1 MDRRAE
7 FGVAAHWKY
16 KDRGNPSKA
25 ITSNTARSVKVSD
38 DGGVDDAAW
47 LRQLLDWQ
55 REVSDPDE
63 FLDSLRYEVNSKEV
77 YVFTP
82 KGDVMSLPA
91 GATPVD
97 FAYAV
102 HTEVGHKTMGAR
114 VNGRLVALDTELK
127 NGDSVEV
134 FTSKDENAGPS
145 RDWLGFV
152 KSPRARSKI
161 RQWFSKE
168 RREEAIENGREQL
181 ARGDAPAIPF
191 PRTP

>member
-1 MDRRAE
+1 PGEVHRAPWRRPRA
-7 FGVAAHWKY
+7 GRQAQ
-16 KDRGNPSKA
+16 
-25 ITSNTARSVKVSD
+25 VSD
-38 DGGVDDAAW
+38 
-47 LRQLLDWQ
+47 L
-55 REVSDPDE
+55 DE
-63 FLDSLRYEVNSKEV
+63 FLDTLRYEVNSKMV
-77 YVFTP
+77 YGITH
-82 KGDVMSLPA
+82 KGDVMSLPP
-91 GATPVD
+91 GATPIHL
-97 FAYAV
+97 AYAV

-168 RREEAIENGREQL
+168 RREEAI
-181 ARGDAPAIPF
+181 
-191 PRTP
+191 

>member
-1 MDRRAE
+1 
-7 FGVAAHWKY
+7 
-16 KDRGNPSKA
+16 
-25 ITSNTARSVKVSD
+25 
-38 DGGVDDAAW
+38 
-47 LRQLLDWQ
+47 LLDWQ

-161 RQWFSKE
+161 RQ
-168 RREEAIENGREQL
+168 
-181 ARGDAPAIPF
+181 
-191 PRTP
+191 

>member
-1 MDRRAE
+1 
-7 FGVAAHWKY
+7 
-16 KDRGNPSKA
+16 
-25 ITSNTARSVKVSD
+25 
-38 DGGVDDAAW
+38 
-47 LRQLLDWQ
+47 
-55 REVSDPDE
+55 
-63 FLDSLRYEVNSKEV
+63 
-77 YVFTP
+77 
-82 KGDVMSLPA
+82 MSLPA

-145 RDWLGFV
+145 RDWARLRSRARAPGRRSASG
-152 KSPRARSKI
+152 SPRSAAKRRS
-161 RQWFSKE
+161 RTAASSSP
-168 RREEAIENGREQL
+168 GRC
-181 ARGDAPAIPF
+181 AAIPF